1 MCGRIAAYTPPPKLA
16 RALAAGI
23 AADADDHWR
32 PSFNIPP
39 AKRLYACRLDHGGER
54 LLQPFGWGLIPPWA
68 KDPRIGSKAF
78 NARAEN
84 VATKPMFR
92 QAFRNITPSS
102 PSTASTSGAGASRA
116 SSPSTFPS

>member
-1 MCGRIAAYTPPPKLA
+1 MCGRVAAYTPPPKLA

-54 LLQPFGWGLIPPWA
+54 LLQPFGWGLIPRWA
-68 KDPRIGSKAF
+68 KDPADRTLSLFDTPIFDSVRRWRSDGSLDRSA
-78 NARAEN
+78 
-84 VATKPMFR
+84 P
-92 QAFRNITPSS
+92 
-102 PSTASTSGAGASRA
+102 G
-116 SSPSTFPS
+116 